1 MNGGNVSDAVRV
13 SMYVCTW
20 CVCMYLVCM
29 YVPGMCA
36 CTCVCF
42 FYYIAVK
49 VCFIILALDVVFIR

>member
-20 CVCMYLVCM
+20 YVCMYLVC
-29 YVPGMCA
+29 VHVRV
-36 CTCVCF
+36 CVF